1 MIHKYDRKN
10 ECTMK
15 KKTEQNR
22 TQKKKRVERE
32 GEEQTGYRGKN
43 EKMIG
48 KRSQQQRKSGRS
60 LRSSSLRFRENATRV
75 GKPQSSRHAREQKL
89 RCGAS
94 TLDDRRE
101 GCG

>member
-1 MIHKYDRKN
+1 
-10 ECTMK
+10 MK
-15 KKTEQNR
+15 KKQNKTEHEKNV
-22 TQKKKRVERE
+22 KSGERE

-48 KRSQQQRKSGRS
+48 KRGQQQRKSGRS

-101 GCG
+101 ECG